1 MLRVVLGTLLAVA
14 VVGASVPAVDSARIE
29 ATDSRLRGELTS
41 VRAAIADLLVRDD
54 PTRGPGAR
62 RVLTVRLPRRS
73 WGQAGTARVA
83 LGVAGPGGDV
93 LAWQARGGGR
103 RTLRLPAR
111 LRAPGEADALVLRR
125 PGRHRL
131 VLALVPDDGEPV
143 VTVRRHT
150 FKSENGTSPAHAR
163 IAR

>member
-1 MLRVVLGTLLAVA
+1 MLRVVLARLLAVA
-14 VVGASVPAVDSARIE
+14 VVGASVPAVDSARVE

-41 VRAAIADLLVRDD
+41 VRAAVADLLVRDD

-62 RVLTVRLPRRS
+62 RVLTVRLPHRS

-83 LGVAGPGGDV
+83 LGGDV
-93 LAWQARGGGR
+93 LAWRARSGSR
-103 RTLRLPAR
+103 HTLRLPAR
-111 LRAPGEADALVLRR
+111 LRTTDEADALVLRR

-150 FKSENGTSPAHAR
+150 FKSENGTSPSHAGT
-163 IAR
+163 AR